1 MRESVGYRPSY
12 RSTSTDDGKVSENP
26 SKGKF
31 MVPINTSIEDIQKVM
46 GFLSRQIGWV
56 DSARIEK
63 ALGALDDRKVAA
75 MVEFG
80 LILRDGKNL
89 RTTDRGQLFNT
100 DPQAALREV
109 LLSVDLYKSTLD
121 WVHYGKREAVT
132 TAEIGQYWEASHKD
146 TIGTLSGST
155 LGYGATTFG
164 RVIDGAVAGK
174 FTIGR
179 GGKETRIEFDLSVV
193 DPLVTGEP
201 DVEEPA
207 PADDVAA
214 DSAVPDQQTP
224 VPETSP
230 TPPAPLERQSLPPAP
245 TVNVSTSP
253 SVHVNVEIHIAAD
266 ATADTVREIFKNMA
280 RYVLDKTIDD
290 DDK

>member
-1 MRESVGYRPSY
+1 
-12 RSTSTDDGKVSENP
+12 
-26 SKGKF
+26 
-31 MVPINTSIEDIQKVM
+31 MVPIKTSIEDIQKVM

-56 DSARIEK
+56 ESARIEK

-89 RTTDRGQLFNT
+89 RTTDRGQLFST

-121 WVHYGKREAVT
+121 WVHYGKRNEVT
-132 TAEIGQYWEASHKD
+132 AAEVGQYWETSHKD
-146 TIGTLSGST
+146 TIGTLTGTT
-155 LGYGATTFG
+155 LGYGAVTFG
-164 RVIDGAVAGK
+164 RVIAGAVAGR
-174 FTIGR
+174 FTLGR

-193 DPLVTGEP
+193 DLLVTGKT
-201 DVEEPA
+201 DVEQPA
-207 PADDVAA
+207 PADEVDAAGVATEEK
-214 DSAVPDQQTP
+214 TP
-224 VPETSP
+224 SPEGAS
-230 TPPAPLERQSLPPAP
+230 TPPATMERQVVPPVP

>member
-1 MRESVGYRPSY
+1 MGIDMFN
-12 RSTSTDDGKVSENP
+12 RSTWTDDGKVSENS
-26 SKGKF
+26 SKENL
-31 MVPINTSIEDIQKVM
+31 MVPVKTSVEDMQKVM
-46 GFLSRQIGWV
+46 GFLSRQIGWIE
-56 DSARIEK
+56 SARIEK
-63 ALGALDDRKVAA
+63 ALGTLDDRKVAA

-109 LLSVDLYKSTLD
+109 LLSVDLYKSTMD
-121 WVHYGKREAVT
+121 WVHYGKRDSVT
-132 TAEIGQYWEASHKD
+132 SAEIGQYWEASHKD
-146 TIGTLSGST
+146 TIGTLGGTT
-155 LGYGATTFG
+155 LGYGAVTFG
-164 RVIDGAVAGK
+164 RVIDGAAAGR
-174 FTIGR
+174 FTLGR

-193 DPLVTGEP
+193 DLLVTGEP
-201 DVEEPA
+201 DVEDPA
-207 PADDVAA
+207 PADEAAA
-214 DSAVPDQQTP
+214 DSAAPDQQTP
-224 VPETSP
+224 APESSP
-230 TPPAPLERQSLPPAP
+230 TPPATMERQVLPPAP
-245 TVNVSTSP
+245 SVNVSTSP